1 MTTLPPMNRLEELP
15 SPPTASTSCLP
26 LDLEQQP
33 VSSQNT
39 RGAETTLERER
50 ERDREEEEEEEEV
63 WYSAV
68 ELQVRLGLVLF
79 YLSRCI
85 TLIKSKEGSHC
96 CCCFFTLFSS
106 ISFLI
111 FETLAQDILLRSTTL
126 KQQGNVLFGKG
137 DYETALVTY
146 REGLVELPLRSRN
159 QRKVDGGQ
167 QKEEEETIRSGVDQ
181 MLAGLDLEEGGSNE
195 KMKEDEEKEEL
206 KELRS
211 ILFANV
217 AACLLKLVGR
227 LFSSCGFIMWCG
239 RLMFFA

>member
-1 MTTLPPMNRLEELP
+1 M
-15 SPPTASTSCLP
+15 
-26 LDLEQQP
+26 
-33 VSSQNT
+33 
-39 RGAETTLERER
+39 
-50 ERDREEEEEEEEV
+50 
-63 WYSAV
+63 
-68 ELQVRLGLVLF
+68 
-79 YLSRCI
+79 
-85 TLIKSKEGSHC
+85 
-96 CCCFFTLFSS
+96 
-106 ISFLI
+106 
-111 FETLAQDILLRSTTL
+111 